1 MSFFENSVFFGIVLS
16 ILAYITGTALQK
28 RFKLA
33 IFNPLL
39 ISVIIVIFILAVTN
53 ISYDVYYKSAE
64 YLSFLLTP
72 ATVCL
77 AIPLYEQLDLLK
89 RNMSAI
95 IMGVAGGV
103 LTSLVSILLMSIIFG
118 LDHTEFVTLIPKSI
132 TTAIGIGISEELG
145 GYVTL
150 TVAVIIATGIL
161 GNMIA
166 EGVCKLFRITHPIA
180 KGVAIGSSAHA
191 IGTARAMEMGEIEG
205 AISSLSIA
213 LSGLITVAAA
223 SLFAQ
228 FH

>member
-89 RNMSAI
+89 GNMSAI